1 MAEAIVQKWGVNVS
15 LSQQPLSV
23 KAIDGHVITNSLLVT
38 EPVKMQIDNHTE
50 TVRFHILRNIDLPV
64 ILGLPWLQ
72 RHNPQVDWLTGRIL
86 TWSTDCH
93 RNCLGAMETP
103 SVPSQKIISIE
114 KYPDLSKIPTPYHD
128 LKEVFN
134 KVKATNLPPH
144 RPYDCPID
152 LLPGTSPP
160 RGHLYS
166 LSVPE
171 RAAMETYIKESLAAG
186 LIRPSSSPAGA
197 GFFFVKKKDGGLRPC
212 IDYRGLNEI
221 TVRNRYPLPLM
232 SSAFELLQGARIFTK
247 LDLRNA
253 YHLVRIREGDEWKTA
268 FNTPSGHYEYQVMPF
283 GLTNAPAV
291 FQNLVNDVLGDMI
304 NRFVFVYLDDILI
317 FSRSEVE
324 HIQHVRKVLL
334 RLLQN
339 QLYVKA
345 EKCEFHATTTSF
357 LGLVIAEGRVKM
369 DPKKV
374 QAVLEWPKPEN
385 RKQLQRFLG
394 FANFYRRF
402 IKNYS
407 KIASPLHALT
417 SSKQSF
423 SWNQR
428 AESAFKDLKNR
439 FTSAPVLVVPDPSRQ
454 FIVEVDASDT
464 GIGAVLSQR
473 SLDNKVHPCAF
484 YSRRLSNAEMNYHV
498 GEKELLA
505 IKEALEEWRHW
516 LEGAEIPFVVFTDH
530 KNLEY
535 LRTAKRMNSRQARW
549 ALFFNR
555 FTFSLSYRPGSRNV
569 KADALSRRDECPLK
583 KAFPEFILPTSARL
597 AVLSID
603 IEEEV
608 RSANQDSQSPSACPV
623 GRLYVPV
630 DLRARVIQWFHTSRM
645 FCHPGQR
652 RTLSIIGQRFW
663 WPNMRKDIKEYVS
676 ACPECAQ
683 VKVTTSPPAGF
694 LQPLSVPRRP
704 WSHISL
710 DFVTGLPPSEGK
722 TVILTV
728 VDRFSKMVHFVALPK
743 LPTAKETAEVLLN
756 NVIHLHG
763 LPRDIVSDRGPQFT
777 AKFWAEFCRLLG
789 VSVSLS
795 SGFHPQS
802 NGQSER
808 LNQQL
813 ETGLRL
819 LCSREP
825 ASWSRNLVW
834 VEYAHNTLPSSATG
848 LSPFQVVFGYQP
860 PLFASQ
866 EGEVSVPSAH
876 ASVRRCQQAWR
887 RARQTLLRTVE
898 TYRTTANRRR
908 IPAPSYQVGQR
919 VWLSTTNLPLRVEN
933 RKLAPRFVGP
943 FPISKVVNPVAVR
956 LRLPRTLRIHPTFHT
971 SMVKPVKTS
980 PLVPPAEA
988 PPPARFIDG
997 GPAYTVRRLLRSRR
1011 RGRGLQYLVD
1021 WEGYGPEE
1029 RSWVPARF
1037 ILDPDLVAQFH
1048 SEHPDQPARPSGA
1061 GR

>member
-1 MAEAIVQKWGVNVS
+1 MFHVRNQVHSETVLIDSGADSNFMSEEIVNKWGVNVFP
-15 LSQQPLSV
+15 QQKHLSV
-23 KAIDGHVITNSLLVT
+23 KAIDGHVITNSHLVT
-38 EPVKMQIDNHTE
+38 EPLKMQMDNHFE
-50 TVRFHILRNIDLPV
+50 FIRFHVLKNTDINV
-64 ILGLPWLQ
+64 ILGLSWLQ
-72 RHNPQVDWLTGRIL
+72 QHNPQVDWRSGRIL
-86 TWSTDCH
+86 TWDTGCYN
-93 RNCLGAMETP
+93 NCLGAMETP
-103 SVPSQKIISIE
+103 PSSDRNRTTGD
-114 KYPDLSKIPTPYHD
+114 KYPDLTKVPAVYHD

-134 KVKATNLPPH
+134 KLKASALPPH
-144 RPYDCPID
+144 RPYDCSIE

-160 RGHLYS
+160 RGHVYS
-166 LSVPE
+166 LSAPE
-171 RAAMETYIKESLAAG
+171 RLAMDTYIKESLAAG

-221 TVRNRYPLPLM
+221 TIRNRYPLPLM
-232 SSAFELLQGARIFTK
+232 SSAFELLQGASIFTK

-253 YHLVRIREGDEWKTA
+253 YHLVRIKAGDEWKTA
-268 FNTPSGHYEYQVMPF
+268 FNTPLGHFEYQVMPF

-304 NRFVFVYLDDILI
+304 NHFVFVYLDDILI
-317 FSRSEVE
+317 FSRSKTE
-324 HIQHVRKVLL
+324 HVQHVRKVLL

-345 EKCEFHATTTSF
+345 EKCEFHVTTTSF
-357 LGLVIAEGRVKM
+357 LGLVISEGRVKM

-407 KIASPLHALT
+407 KIASPLYALT
-417 SSKQSF
+417 SCKRTF
-423 SWNQR
+423 SWNQE
-428 AESAFKDLKNR
+428 AESAFQELKYR
-439 FTSAPVLVVPDPSRQ
+439 FTSAPVLITPDPGRQ

-464 GIGAVLSQR
+464 GIGAILSQR
-473 SLDNKVHPCAF
+473 SQDNKVHPCAF
-484 YSRRLSNAEMNYHV
+484 FSRRLSSAEKNYDV
-498 GEKELLA
+498 GDRELLA
-505 IKEALEEWRHW
+505 IKDALEEWRHW
-516 LEGAEIPFVVFTDH
+516 LEGSETPFVVFTDH

-535 LRTAKRMNSRQARW
+535 LRTAKRVNSRQARW

-555 FTFSLSYRPGSRNV
+555 FDFSLSYRPGSLNT
-569 KADALSRRDECPLK
+569 KADALSRRDACPSREET
-583 KAFPEFILPTSARL
+583 PEFILPVSARL
-597 AVLSID
+597 AIINTD

-608 RSANQDSQSPSACPV
+608 RSANQGSQSPSACPTECI
-623 GRLYVPV
+623 YVP
-630 DLRARVIQWFHTSRM
+630 DNLRAKVIQWFHSSRM

-652 RTLSIIGQRFW
+652 RTFAIIRQRFW
-663 WPNMRKDIKEYVS
+663 WPNMRKDITEYVS
-676 ACPECAQ
+676 ACTECAQ
-683 VKVTTSPPAGF
+683 VKASTSPLAGL
-694 LQPLSVPRRP
+694 LQPLSVPGRP

-710 DFVTGLPPSEGK
+710 DFVTGLPPSDGK

-728 VDRFSKMVHFVALPK
+728 VDRFSKMVHFIALPK
-743 LPTAKETAEVLLN
+743 LPTAKETAEALLN
-756 NVIHLHG
+756 HVFRIHG
-763 LPRDIVSDRGPQFT
+763 IPRDIVSDRGPQFT

-795 SGFHPQS
+795 SGFHPES

-813 ETGLRL
+813 ETSLRL
-819 LCSREP
+819 LCTREP
-825 ASWSRNLVW
+825 ASWSRNLIW
-834 VEYAHNTLPSSATG
+834 AEYAHNTLPSSATG
-848 LSPFQVVFGYQP
+848 LSPFKVVYGYQP

-866 EGEVSVPSAH
+866 EGEVSVPSAY

-898 TYRTTANRRR
+898 TYRTAANRRR
-908 IPAPSYQVGQR
+908 VAAPSYQV
-919 VWLSTTNLPLRVEN
+919 
-933 RKLAPRFVGP
+933 
-943 FPISKVVNPVAVR
+943 
-956 LRLPRTLRIHPTFHT
+956 
-971 SMVKPVKTS
+971 KPVRTS
-980 PLVPPAEA
+980 PLVPSANA
-988 PPPARFIDG
+988 PPPARYIDG

-1037 ILDPDLVAQFH
+1037 VLDPTMIAEFH
-1048 SEHPDQPARPSGA
+1048 RDHPDQPARPSGA